1 MNYSLNNITDLK
13 TQYAEG
19 LERYFTLLEVLK
31 VYPSPKIQVMLKETS
46 ANNRILDR
54 VISNHTAQTIKVA

>member
-31 VYPSPKIQVMLKETS
+31 VYPSPKINQMLKETS